1 MLARVTCKYAI
12 DVSEG
17 MIAHGGVLFLFAGKS
32 RISPMRGSMSYYH
45 DDHAEEMEDDYDY
58 DMDDPVDDIVDE
70 HQDRGFM
77 DFDSDDDNYAH
88 SVCFLFFLLLP
99 AAWVNSLKK
108 ICECFLLTD

>member
-1 MLARVTCKYAI
+1 
-12 DVSEG
+12 
-17 MIAHGGVLFLFAGKS
+17 
-32 RISPMRGSMSYYH
+32 MSYYH

-99 AAWVNSLKK
+99 AAWVNSLQKK
-108 ICECFLLTD
+108 L